1 MVDDIKTADP
11 NNALV
16 KFADDLTLGVPG
28 NESCD
33 TSRSEA
39 ACLQDW
45 AEKNRMPLNLEKTY
59 EIVVRRHTSVVL
71 RELIPSIKR
80 KNG

>member
-11 NNALV
+11 SNALV
-16 KFADDLTLGVPG
+16 KFADDLTLRVPG
-28 NESCD
+28 NESGD

-45 AEKNRMPLNLEKTY
+45 AEEN
-59 EIVVRRHTSVVL
+59 
-71 RELIPSIKR
+71 
-80 KNG
+80 

>member
-11 NNALV
+11 SNALV

-28 NESCD
+28 NESGD

-45 AEKNRMPLNLEKTY
+45 AEENRMPLNLEKN
-59 EIVVRRHTSVVL
+59 VR
-71 RELIPSIKR
+71 
-80 KNG
+80 NGCSQTHLCSFA

>member
-1 MVDDIKTADP
+1 MNEQNDFAD
-11 NNALV
+11 

-28 NESCD
+28 NESGD

-45 AEKNRMPLNLEKTY
+45 AGKK
-59 EIVVRRHTSVVL
+59 
-71 RELIPSIKR
+71 
-80 KNG
+80 